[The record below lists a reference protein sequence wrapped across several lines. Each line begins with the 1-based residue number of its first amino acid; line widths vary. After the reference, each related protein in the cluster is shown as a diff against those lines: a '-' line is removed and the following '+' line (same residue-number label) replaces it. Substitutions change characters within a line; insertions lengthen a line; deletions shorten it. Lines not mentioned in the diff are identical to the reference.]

1 MCGLAGAVGSGRDLG
16 VSLRG
21 ALGMI
26 VEVVL
31 EVVGE
36 VDGILELIVEL
47 AVEMGV
53 VVDVDAIVVVGV
65 LVEELVGSSS
75 GGDGGEKKEVGARR
89 RVFIAASALQNEWPL
104 GDLWSAIQAG
114 LPFRLV
120 GVRSCVITRH
130 VDRLPQK
137 FEYVGAVLAS
147 MFAHAPVIVDP
158 INFTRQKDD
167 ACHCNI
173 NSMLAISRY
182 FQRPCTEKRRN

>member
-1 MCGLAGAVGSGRDLG
+1 
-16 VSLRG
+16 
-21 ALGMI
+21 MI
-26 VEVVL
+26 VEVVS

-47 AVEMGV
+47 AVEMV
-53 VVDVDAIVVVGV
+53 VVVGV
-65 LVEELVGSSS
+65 LVEEQVGSSI

-89 RVFIAASALQNEWPL
+89 RVFIGASALQNEWPL

-137 FEYVGAVLAS
+137 FEYVGA
-147 MFAHAPVIVDP
+147 PVIVDP

-167 ACHCNI
+167 ACHCNL

-182 FQRPCTEKRRN
+182 LFPEAVYGEGKKLNEL